1 MLAPRPQRDQ
11 VLALSGL
18 LQSGVL
24 VHQLSRAGNWDHN
37 ALHESTYSL
46 LRLQAHSV
54 EGVYGDIYGLYAG
67 LMCMADNFSA
77 KSGRKSREMYTYAA
91 SCHQLS
97 LKLNKL
103 AYTSEIIQTE
113 IEALDTEFG
122 ASATTTERDAELQ
135 SRLAD
140 LYTRRISYLSPRII
154 VQGSSRCLSDSET
167 VNRIRTALFAGIRA
181 GFLWHQLGGR
191 RWHLLFNR
199 KDYIEMAK
207 GILGNPS

>member
-1 MLAPRPQRDQ
+1 MPSPNKEQ

-24 VHQLSRAGNWDHN
+24 VYQLSRGRNWDHN

-46 LRLQAHSV
+46 LKIQADSV
-54 EGVYGDIYGLYAG
+54 MAVYGDVYGLSAG
-67 LMCMADNFSA
+67 LSCMAENFSA
-77 KSGRKSREMYTYAA
+77 GSGNKVREVYRYAA

-97 LKLNKL
+97 LKLGKL
-103 AYTSEIIQTE
+103 KYTSEIVQTE
-113 IEALDTEFG
+113 LETLSLEFG
-122 ASATTTERDAELQ
+122 PFSATTKKDAELQ

-154 VQGSSRCLSDSET
+154 VRGSSENLSDNET

-199 KDYIEMAK
+199 KHYIA
-207 GILGNPS
+207 GAVRILHNPS